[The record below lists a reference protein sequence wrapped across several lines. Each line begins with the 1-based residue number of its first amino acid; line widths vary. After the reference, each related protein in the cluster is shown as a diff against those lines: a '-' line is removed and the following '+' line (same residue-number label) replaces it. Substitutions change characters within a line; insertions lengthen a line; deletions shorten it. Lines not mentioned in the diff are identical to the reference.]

1 MKVIDL
7 LNIWVKDRNK
17 LPEKIK
23 IDNKVFEYDEGC
35 NLYKTPDEDCYLIQ
49 NYLNCVER
57 LDGEVEAIEENKEIK
72 ELDEM
77 QIINARPELNAI
89 KINELVQ
96 AVNKIN
102 KQLEEQETEDIEIA
116 ERELNKIFKE
126 RGESKDDKENNI
138 PKNRKSEDKQ

>member
-23 IDNKVFEYDEGC
+23 IDNKVFEYDEEC
-35 NLYKTPDEDCYLIQ
+35 NLYKTPDKDCYLIQ
-49 NYLNCVER
+49 NYLDCVER
-57 LDGEVEAIEENKEIK
+57 LDREVEVIEENKEIE

-77 QIINARPELNAI
+77 QIINARPEINAK
-89 KINELVQ
+89 KINELVR

-102 KQLEEQETEDIEIA
+102 KDLEKGQTLNIEIDEETISNA
-116 ERELNKIFKE
+116 IKKARNYLEREEK
-126 RGESKDDKENNI
+126 
-138 PKNRKSEDKQ
+138 

>member
-23 IDNKVFEYDEGC
+23 IDNKVFKYDEGC

-57 LDGEVEAIEENKEIK
+57 LYGEVEVTEENEEIIEELPNELMNDDWQYYTIK
-72 ELDEM
+72 FYK
-77 QIINARPELNAI
+77 

-102 KQLEEQETEDIEIA
+102 KQLEEQETEDIETA

-126 RGESKDDKENNI
+126 REAN
-138 PKNRKSEDKQ
+138 

>member
-1 MKVIDL
+1 MKIIDL

-23 IDNKVFEYDEGC
+23 IDNKVFEYNKEC

-57 LDGEVEAIEENKEIK
+57 LYGEVEVTEENEEIIEELPNELMNDDWQYYTIK
-72 ELDEM
+72 FYK
-77 QIINARPELNAI
+77 

-102 KQLEEQETEDIEIA
+102 KQLEEQETEDIETA

-126 RGESKDDKENNI
+126 RGEK
-138 PKNRKSEDKQ
+138 

>member
-57 LDGEVEAIEENKEIK
+57 LYGEVEVKEENEEIIEELPNELMNDDWQYYTIK
-72 ELDEM
+72 FYK
-77 QIINARPELNAI
+77 

-102 KQLEEQETEDIEIA
+102 KQLEEQETEDIETA

-126 RGESKDDKENNI
+126 RGEK
-138 PKNRKSEDKQ
+138 

>member
-57 LDGEVEAIEENKEIK
+57 LYGEVEVTEENEEIIEELPNELMNDDWQYYTIK
-72 ELDEM
+72 FYK
-77 QIINARPELNAI
+77 

-102 KQLEEQETEDIEIA
+102 KQLEEQETEDIETA

-126 RGESKDDKENNI
+126 REEK
-138 PKNRKSEDKQ
+138 

>member
-1 MKVIDL
+1 MKIIDL

-23 IDNKVFEYDEGC
+23 IDNKVFEYDEEC

-57 LDGEVEAIEENKEIK
+57 LYREVEVTEENEEIIEELPNELMNDDWQYYTIK
-72 ELDEM
+72 FYK
-77 QIINARPELNAI
+77 
-89 KINELVQ
+89 KINKLVQ

-102 KQLEEQETEDIEIA
+102 KQLEE
-116 ERELNKIFKE
+116 
-126 RGESKDDKENNI
+126 
-138 PKNRKSEDKQ
+138 